1 MKKGEFCFSP
11 EHFSHK
17 YGNGSTLSTYEIN
30 YQRSSS
36 HMLNK
41 HKCYL
46 DYKAS
51 SVPTSFTSNKFA
63 TITTSN
69 YPYEND
75 SSYKALLLD
84 KIRNEYRKSSIVDK
98 DINAR
103 TCRILMNASSNTT
116 ITNNNNN
123 TCSGSNSNM
132 KLHSIT
138 PILGNSPIKFQNLN
152 NHTTPLTN
160 TNNEA
165 TRNNSTTTTNN
176 IIPLSNN
183 YKINHT
189 PKREREPHSHVQ
201 SLHSLSGVFTDLPQ
215 QQQQPSTTITKQG
228 TNNTIPI
235 NNSSTVVIPDILNT
249 FDNSTKANK
258 DKTYHISKI
267 PDLSPQTYLKDHPIS
282 PPPFTSPPLQSPHN
296 KADKATNTVT
306 YPSTPET
313 TTTTTLNNK
322 NIKYISSLDDIAHLS
337 QDEQIKRLYHNNL
350 FLYEE
355 VLNLKKQNCYL
366 REELQANKTGKQ
378 DENESDSFKNYLIEE
393 NNRLTTI
400 NNENEQII
408 DGLISFVNTCPNMNV
423 TYSHLREN
431 ITNIPHYLQSTSS
444 APTEQNKSECTVIT
458 THNNN
463 QRQHKPICNKTI
475 TISGTFDN
483 NCDNNEVVVV
493 DSKCSK
499 RAKSLKPQ
507 SKLHKKK
514 KHIVSLHNN
523 NNNDI
528 RYQEYENPNEF
539 WDYYNEADNTN
550 GIDNEKNKTKIGRQ
564 KTCYA
569 CLFGLNNNTKGYS
582 PLLCSPHRHKYI
594 KQHVNKKHKLINN
607 NK

>member
-1 MKKGEFCFSP
+1 MKKGEFCLSP

-36 HMLNK
+36 HILNK

-46 DYKAS
+46 DDKGL

-75 SSYKALLLD
+75 SSYKALLLN

-123 TCSGSNSNM
+123 NTYSNSNI

-138 PILGNSPIKFQNLN
+138 PISGNSPIKFQNLN
-152 NHTTPLTN
+152 NRTTSLTN

-165 TRNNSTTTTNN
+165 TRNNSTNTNN

-189 PKREREPHSHVQ
+189 PQREEEPHSHVQ

-215 QQQQPSTTITKQG
+215 QQQQPSKQS

-249 FDNSTKANK
+249 FDKSTKVNK

-282 PPPFTSPPLQSPHN
+282 PPPFTSPPLQSTHN

-306 YPSTPET
+306 YPSPPE

-444 APTEQNKSECTVIT
+444 VVT

-463 QRQHKPICNKTI
+463 QQQQHKPICNKTI

-483 NCDNNEVVVV
+483 GDNEVVV

-523 NNNDI
+523 VNNNNDI
-528 RYQEYENPNEF
+528 HYQEYENPNEF

-550 GIDNEKNKTKIGRQ
+550 GIDNEKNKTKTGRQ

-594 KQHVNKKHKLINN
+594 KQHVNKKHKLVNN

>member
-1 MKKGEFCFSP
+1 MKKGEFCLSP

-36 HMLNK
+36 HILNK

-46 DYKAS
+46 DDKGL

-123 TCSGSNSNM
+123 NTYSNSNI

-138 PILGNSPIKFQNLN
+138 PISGNSPIKFQNLN
-152 NHTTPLTN
+152 NRTTSLTN

-165 TRNNSTTTTNN
+165 THNNSTNTNN

-189 PKREREPHSHVQ
+189 PKQEQEPHSHVQ

-215 QQQQPSTTITKQG
+215 QQQPSTKQS

-249 FDNSTKANK
+249 FDKSTKVNK

-282 PPPFTSPPLQSPHN
+282 PPPFTSPPLQSTHN
-296 KADKATNTVT
+296 KADKTTNTVT
-306 YPSTPET
+306 YPSPPE

-408 DGLISFVNTCPNMNV
+408 DGLISFVNTYPNMNV

-444 APTEQNKSECTVIT
+444 AQTEQNKSEYTVVT

-463 QRQHKPICNKTI
+463 QQQQHKPICNKTI

-483 NCDNNEVVVV
+483 GDNEVVV

-514 KHIVSLHNN
+514 KHIVSLHNNVN

-550 GIDNEKNKTKIGRQ
+550 GIDNEKNKTKPGRQ

-594 KQHVNKKHKLINN
+594 KQFDIY
-607 NK
+607 

>member
-1 MKKGEFCFSP
+1 MMKKGEFCFSP

-36 HMLNK
+36 QTSNK
-41 HKCYL
+41 HGCHL
-46 DYKAS
+46 DDKGS
-51 SVPTSFTSNKFA
+51 SVPSSFTSTKFA
-63 TITTSN
+63 TITTN
-69 YPYEND
+69 HFPYESDN
-75 SSYKALLLD
+75 SYKALLLD
-84 KIRNEYRKSSIVDK
+84 KIRNEYRTSSIVDK

-116 ITNNNNN
+116 ITNNHNN
-123 TCSGSNSNM
+123 TYSNIKYHN
-132 KLHSIT
+132 IT
-138 PILGNSPIKFQNLN
+138 PISGNSPIKFQSFNKPSR
-152 NHTTPLTN
+152 TTPLNN
-160 TNNEA
+160 TNNNNGV
-165 TRNNSTTTTNN
+165 TRNNSTTNN

-183 YKINHT
+183 YKITHT
-189 PKREREPHSHVQ
+189 PKREPLSHVQ
-201 SLHSLSGVFTDLPQ
+201 SLRSLSGEFS
-215 QQQQPSTTITKQG
+215 QQQPPPSITKPSTT
-228 TNNTIPI
+228 NNIPI
-235 NNSSTVVIPDILNT
+235 NNNSSTVVIPDIMNT
-249 FDNSTKANK
+249 FDKTKVNK

-282 PPPFTSPPLQSPHN
+282 PPPFTSPLLQSPNN
-296 KADKATNTVT
+296 KTDKATNTVT

-313 TTTTTLNNK
+313 ALNSNK

-366 REELQANKTGKQ
+366 REELQANRTGKQ

-408 DGLISFVNTCPNMNV
+408 DGLISFVNTCPNVNV

-431 ITNIPHYLQSTSS
+431 ITNIPNYLQSTSS
-444 APTEQNKSECTVIT
+444 VLTEQNKSECTVVVT
-458 THNNN
+458 THNN
-463 QRQHKPICNKTI
+463 QHRHHQQQLKEHRPPISNKTV

-483 NCDNNEVVVV
+483 NNDNEVV
-493 DSKCSK
+493 DSKCSR
-499 RAKSLKPQ
+499 RAKSFKPQ
-507 SKLHKKK
+507 SKLYKKK
-514 KHIVSLHNN
+514 KHIVSSLHNN
-523 NNNDI
+523 NNHNINNDMH
-528 RYQEYENPNEF
+528 YQEYENPNEF
-539 WDYYNEADNTN
+539 WDYYNEVDN
-550 GIDNEKNKTKIGRQ
+550 GIGDDKRKAGRQ

-582 PLLCSPHRHKYI
+582 PLLCSPHRNKHI
-594 KQHVNKKHKLINN
+594 KQANKKKLLNN
-607 NK
+607 NNNNNN

>member
-36 HMLNK
+36 HLLNK

-46 DYKAS
+46 DDKGS

-103 TCRILMNASSNTT
+103 TCRILMNASSN
-116 ITNNNNN
+116 NNNN
-123 TCSGSNSNM
+123 TYGSSNSNM

-138 PILGNSPIKFQNLN
+138 PISGNSPIKFQTFNNCTTSLN
-152 NHTTPLTN
+152 N
-160 TNNEA
+160 TNNEV
-165 TRNNSTTTTNN
+165 TRNNSTTTTTNN

-201 SLHSLSGVFTDLPQ
+201 SLHSLSDFP
-215 QQQQPSTTITKQG
+215 QQQQPSTTTKPS

-249 FDNSTKANK
+249 FDKATKVNK

-296 KADKATNTVT
+296 KVDKATNTVT
-306 YPSTPET
+306 YPSPPET
-313 TTTTTLNNK
+313 TFNNNK
-322 NIKYISSLDDIAHLS
+322 NIKYISSLNDIAHLS

-366 REELQANKTGKQ
+366 REELQATKTGKQ

-444 APTEQNKSECTVIT
+444 APPTEQNKSECTVIT

-463 QRQHKPICNKTI
+463 QQRQQQHKPICNKTI

-483 NCDNNEVVVV
+483 GDNNEGVV
-493 DSKCSK
+493 DSKCLK

-523 NNNDI
+523 NINNDI
-528 RYQEYENPNEF
+528 RYQEHENPNEF
-539 WDYYNEADNTN
+539 WDYYNEADNNTN
-550 GIDNEKNKTKIGRQ
+550 GIDNDQNKTKIGRQ

-594 KQHVNKKHKLINN
+594 KQHINKKHKLLTN